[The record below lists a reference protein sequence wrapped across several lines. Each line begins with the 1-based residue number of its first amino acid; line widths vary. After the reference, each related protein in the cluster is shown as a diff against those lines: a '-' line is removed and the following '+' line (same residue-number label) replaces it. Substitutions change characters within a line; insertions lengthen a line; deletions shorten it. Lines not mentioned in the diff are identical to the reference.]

1 MQTDAA
7 TQLGVDA
14 ATIKRLAMTAAVRC
28 PICNSEATEIDRG
41 LFDGVGFDCKFHGR
55 FRVSGTVLAQRKGR
69 TRRQWE
75 HALMLARARASE
87 TTTPLISSELISARS
102 GTRRGHAP
110 VPKFALKSSDFSG
123 AFPLPATAT
132 DRAIVEA

>member
-1 MQTDAA
+1 
-7 TQLGVDA
+7 VDA
-14 ATIKRLAMTAAVRC
+14 ATIKRLAMAAAVRC
-28 PICNSEATEIDRG
+28 PICNSEAAEIDRG

-87 TTTPLISSELISARS
+87 TTTPLISSEL
-102 GTRRGHAP
+102 
-110 VPKFALKSSDFSG
+110 L
-123 AFPLPATAT
+123 
-132 DRAIVEA
+132 

>member
-1 MQTDAA
+1 
-7 TQLGVDA
+7 
-14 ATIKRLAMTAAVRC
+14 MTAAVRC
-28 PICNSEATEIDRG
+28 PICKSEAAEIDRG

-87 TTTPLISSELISARS
+87 TTEL
-102 GTRRGHAP
+102 
-110 VPKFALKSSDFSG
+110 L
-123 AFPLPATAT
+123 
-132 DRAIVEA
+132 